1 MRTPPTFILRF
12 PGTMD
17 VRVGLLLLVVLGASW
32 ACDARQ
38 LVSTELHRGN
48 GIQISVMEINYQDHD
63 IKVQSMEED
72 LRNDK
77 VCTLCEEFA
86 SEALD
91 YFAENKTQTEILAIL
106 HVACSQVGLFKRECI
121 TLVDY
126 YAPLFFSEVST
137 LQPEEFCRKVNL
149 CQQIAMVSSQ
159 FHEDSCAL
167 CHRAV
172 SEIEVKL
179 KDPDT
184 QLEIVELLLK
194 ACNSMENYAKKCKK
208 MVFEYG
214 PLILA
219 NAEKMLETTDICT
232 TLHACNSPAASSN
245 EASHSTKVS
254 VLSDS

>member
-1 MRTPPTFILRF
+1 
-12 PGTMD
+12 MD

-48 GIQISVMEINYQDHD
+48 GIEISVMEINYQDHD
-63 IKVQSMEED
+63 IKVQSMED
-72 LRNDK
+72 VLGNDK

-86 SEALD
+86 SKALD

-106 HVACSQVGLFKRECI
+106 HLACSQCI

-126 YAPLFFSEVST
+126 YAHLFFLEVST
-137 LQPEEFCRKVNL
+137 LQPEEFCRKFNL

-159 FHEDSCAL
+159 FHEDSCGL

-219 NAEKMLETTDICT
+219 NAEKMLETTDMCT

-245 EASHSTKVS
+245 EASHSIKVS
-254 VLSDS
+254 VLADS